1 MPPTVRAQFKQ
12 MLHRND
18 AVFARSLK
26 DLGCY
31 SGEMGPATIDLIHD
45 RPIWQSQRWHS
56 PLELRIQEEK
66 CTELRDAGIIVP
78 SQSTKYAM
86 NVTMPAKKD
95 ADGQWRDRRYC
106 CDARPLNAA
115 TKPNKYAPP
124 TPEQLFQRIG
134 SATWISKMDCRAA
147 FNQIPLAEGD
157 QDKTSFWWHGK
168 LWKYTRNLYGLRNAT
183 GQFQMVVDHEL

>member
-1 MPPTVRAQFKQ
+1 MGETVPGSEPPDPNWSKLGLEASRPSMTTPEGNRYPGTGTRFVKDEKGGYTWCERADLSPELQGRFKAMVQ
-12 MLHRND
+12 QNE

-31 SGEMGPATIDLIHD
+31 SGEMGPATIDLVHD

-66 CTELRDAGIIVP
+66 CVELRDAGIIVP
-78 SQSTKYAM
+78 STSTKYAM

-95 ADGQWRDRRYC
+95 ADGQWTDRRYC

-115 TKPNKYAPP
+115 TKPNK
-124 TPEQLFQRIG
+124 
-134 SATWISKMDCRAA
+134 
-147 FNQIPLAEGD
+147 
-157 QDKTSFWWHGK
+157 
-168 LWKYTRNLYGLRNAT
+168 
-183 GQFQMVVDHEL
+183 